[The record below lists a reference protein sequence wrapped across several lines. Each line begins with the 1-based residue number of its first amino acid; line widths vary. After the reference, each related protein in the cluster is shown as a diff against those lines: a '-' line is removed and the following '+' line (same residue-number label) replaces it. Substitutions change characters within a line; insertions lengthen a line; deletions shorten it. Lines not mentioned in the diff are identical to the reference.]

1 MDQSDIKTV
10 NPAQIESLYR
20 RGQRIKEKNSV
31 LTNKLLLVKSKLERL
46 MYQNANPHSK
56 YEYETSL
63 AMDKIRTLKS
73 EITQKCAYLK
83 TLKFNKSNEFVQQKN

>member
-10 NPAQIESLYR
+10 NPAQIEGLYR

-56 YEYETSL
+56 YEYETSM

-83 TLKFNKSNEFVQQKN
+83 TLKFNKSN

>member
-83 TLKFNKSNEFVQQKN
+83 TLKFNKSNEFVQQRN

>member
-83 TLKFNKSNEFVQQKN
+83 TLKFNKSNEFV